1 MIGLASL
8 HEFDLLWWMPL
19 MDVFKKGMISWI
31 TTTCIC
37 IVSNRDVDA
46 VRYRYASIP
55 YSADY
60 CTYSDLVPTGKHY
73 IIVCISMHVIHNMM
87 TKKRCITM
95 I

>member
-1 MIGLASL
+1 
-8 HEFDLLWWMPL
+8 

-60 CTYSDLVPTGKHY
+60 CTYSDLVPSLYQHARNTQHDDQE
-73 IIVCISMHVIHNMM
+73 
-87 TKKRCITM
+87 TM
-95 I
+95 YNHDID